1 MSWAGEVKGVRD
13 WYPNS
18 FRFDDQDEAYYF
30 IQQLREE
37 WIPVGFIRAVRV
49 QWSNDPTNSLW
60 DYQAQDAIRFDVV
73 DEEKA
78 LPAKFSACRCN
89 HDPIF
94 LQTEIAAGRWVHKFQ
109 ENEIGEYVLTCLSC
123 GGLWDHA
130 ATDGVI
136 ANVMAP
142 VGAYDT
148 IMIPEDLPI
157 FELWEKTG

>member
-18 FRFDDQDEAYYF
+18 YRFDSQDEAACF

-89 HDPIF
+89 HDPI
-94 LQTEIAAGRWVHKFQ
+94 LDRKSV
-109 ENEIGEYVLTCLSC
+109 V
-123 GGLWDHA
+123 
-130 ATDGVI
+130 
-136 ANVMAP
+136 
-142 VGAYDT
+142 
-148 IMIPEDLPI
+148 
-157 FELWEKTG
+157 